1 MAKMNKSKSK
11 NNEPASLISDD
22 VKEYISLRIKRLKL
36 TAVENLSTFT
46 SGVFGVFV
54 FLLVLFISLLLL
66 SFGAAFWLGDVLGSM
81 ALAFAIVGGAVGV
94 VAVVMYALRNR
105 LIADSM
111 VRKFSQMFF
120 STNLNSDQDE

>member
-1 MAKMNKSKSK
+1 M
-11 NNEPASLISDD
+11 
-22 VKEYISLRIKRLKL
+22 
-36 TAVENLSTFT
+36 
-46 SGVFGVFV
+46 
-54 FLLVLFISLLLL
+54 LFISLLLL

>member
-46 SGVFGVFV
+46 SSVFV